1 MQSRRNSMV
10 RRVARRYA
18 RVPGEHGDGGAPAFF
33 PIAINPS
40 WWGQPFAKVKDG
52 TGQLLFAFGV
62 LFPFAFYWTFDVTFG
77 QRTRIA
83 QVGKRAM
90 ASNFLFRQLDLDDP
104 DHAIKYEQLQREVA
118 EDKLNV
124 RWGGTNFLASYLW
137 QPGDPEPDLRRK
149 EAPAHGHHH

>member
-1 MQSRRNSMV
+1 MQARRNSMM

-18 RVPGEHGDGGAPAFF
+18 RVPGEHGDASVPAFY
-33 PIAINPS
+33 PIAINPG

-52 TGQLLFAFGV
+52 KSQILFAFGV
-62 LFPFAFYWTFDVTFG
+62 VFPVALYWTFDVTIG

-104 DHAIKYEQLQREVA
+104 DHAIRYEQLQQEVA
-118 EDKLNV
+118 ENKLNV

-137 QPGDPEPDLRRK
+137 QPGDPEPDVRRK
-149 EAPAHGHHH
+149 EAPAHHHHH

>member
-1 MQSRRNSMV
+1 MQARRNSMM

-18 RVPGEHGDGGAPAFF
+18 RVPGQHGDAAPPAFF
-33 PIAINPS
+33 PVAINPG
-40 WWGQPFAKVKDG
+40 WWGQPFAKVKDAKYH
-52 TGQLLFAFGV
+52 LIFAYVFC
-62 LFPFAFYWTFDVTFG
+62 FPIVFYWTFDVTLG

-104 DHAIKYEQLQREVA
+104 DHAIKYEHLQQEVA
-118 EDKLNV
+118 ENKLDV

-137 QPGDPEPDLRRK
+137 EPGDPEPDIRRK
-149 EAPAHGHHH
+149 EAPAHHH